1 MDNIFVISGI
11 IAFIFLVV
19 KFMEM
24 RVIEKE
30 NKPLKLLIRD
40 ALVVYFS
47 TLAGFFIIDQLNP
60 VIDATMT
67 PTQPSVFTD
76 NPTF

>member
-1 MDNIFVISGI
+1 MENTFIVAGI
-11 IAFIFLVV
+11 VSFIFAVA

-24 RVIEKE
+24 RVVEKE

-60 VIDATMT
+60 VIDASMSPAQ
-67 PTQPSVFTD
+67 PTVFTD
-76 NPTF
+76 NPSF

>member
-11 IAFIFLVV
+11 IAFIFLIV

-24 RVIEKE
+24 RVVEKE
-30 NKPLKLLIRD
+30 NKPLKMLIRD

-47 TLAGFFIIDQLNP
+47 TLAGFFIVDQLNP
-60 VIDATMT
+60 VIDATMA
-67 PTQPSVFTD
+67 PVQPSVFTD